1 MSAEAVL
8 WLMEHVENISTER
21 KAISIMEQMLARNL
35 IRHCSGDTSRQS
47 FMYGFHLYYVL
58 EKDHSS
64 PYQGDR
70 FAFKCDWIEVLFFT
84 FLFIPSLSPHLQV
97 GLELFRPER
106 DDLDP
111 SYCLDEGFGPD
122 FLQETVRRFSGNI
135 GDFNKPDTYKDYE
148 FRSFT
153 LDIDSN
159 GKSERPEWG
168 EGKYQGRRLRGDAL
182 CVSPP
187 SR

>member
-1 MSAEAVL
+1 M
-8 WLMEHVENISTER
+8 
-21 KAISIMEQMLARNL
+21 
-35 IRHCSGDTSRQS
+35 
-47 FMYGFHLYYVL
+47 
-58 EKDHSS
+58 
-64 PYQGDR
+64 
-70 FAFKCDWIEVLFFT
+70 
-84 FLFIPSLSPHLQV
+84 FLPSQV

-106 DDLDP
+106 DDQDP

-153 LDIDSN
+153 LDIDSA

-168 EGKYQGRRLRGDAL
+168 EGKYQGETVDLFCLSPATMTRRVRHSEMQGDGREGDLSWHLVVTAEL
-182 CVSPP
+182 LWSRHVS
-187 SR
+187 SHSWLVS